1 MLLHDILK
9 IDEEDDIFL
18 AEESLADLI
27 FLPVTA
33 EILESGLYVEESI
46 EIWEDTRGD
55 EDERGDESRLGF
67 ALKLKDPAEFWL
79 LLTDRYSGFRA
90 LGAFPI
96 RSSSKVVMVSER
108 RFLEGLVEWLAVSLK
123 DELFCESCPVATP
136 PLFVPERID
145 ALEKFLRPLLHPGG
159 EVLEICCGSGMATQ
173 ALKELG
179 FRPWTGDLDSCEIC
193 NALKSGYLDP
203 ERAMVLDARLMDRFF
218 PPHHFDMV
226 VGFMVGLID
235 EVNWPLWKEILLRSS
250 TLAKDL
256 VIYTTYTEREARMV
270 AEALTSAGWD
280 AEVVANPDDLGIYD
294 QWACIGRPNKRR
306 KVNRVSDR
314 KVGQG

>member
-1 MLLHDILK
+1 
-9 IDEEDDIFL
+9 
-18 AEESLADLI
+18 
-27 FLPVTA
+27 
-33 EILESGLYVEESI
+33 
-46 EIWEDTRGD
+46 
-55 EDERGDESRLGF
+55 
-67 ALKLKDPAEFWL
+67 
-79 LLTDRYSGFRA
+79 
-90 LGAFPI
+90 
-96 RSSSKVVMVSER
+96 SKVVMVSER

-145 ALEKFLRPLLHPGG
+145 ALEKFLRPLLHPRG

-179 FRPWTGDLDSCEIC
+179 FRPWTADLDSCEIC

-235 EVNWPLWKEILLRSS
+235 EVNW
-250 TLAKDL
+250 
-256 VIYTTYTEREARMV
+256 EARMV

-314 KVGQG
+314 N